1 MAAQVTQSGRR
12 RVRDSTTDAGPQ
24 ARPLNKQVTQ
34 ADRVRTRDISYAA
47 YAPASRA
54 TGGCRACDASRRVC
68 ALAPWLQRR
77 MVSMSQPVPEA
88 R

>member
-24 ARPLNKQVTQ
+24 ARPLNTG
-34 ADRVRTRDISYAA
+34 DTGSRVRTRDISYAA

-54 TGGCRACDASRRVC
+54 TGACRACDASRRVC

-77 MVSMSQPVPEA
+77 RVSMSQPVPEA